1 MTKEEFNEKFES
13 IINDGFIE
21 KYMREKKDL
30 LLNYGAINIQE
41 CPNDYSLVKDVIVAI
56 LERLAVQYSAVGCS
70 KSIQRE
76 SKRRIKRIKFF
87 I

>member
-41 CPNDYSLVKDVIVAI
+41 LPNDYSFVKDVIVAI
-56 LERLAVQYSAVGCS
+56 LERLVVQYSAVGCC
-70 KSIQRE
+70 E
-76 SKRRIKRIKFF
+76 
-87 I
+87 